1 MSPLYRRHQS
11 SRPLRVD
18 GYIATRRTD
27 AERGPQV
34 RMNAN
39 EAHTRMIAAGELVIV
54 EGPRGQQ
61 FATLVVDDLLPRGS
75 VVVRDVVG
83 VAPSEIVHVTKPD
96 LDAPPEVG
104 TFA

>member
-1 MSPLYRRHQS
+1 MSPLYQRPQS

-18 GYIATRRTD
+18 GYFATRRGD

-39 EAHTRMIAAGELVIV
+39 EARVRMAVDGELVLI

-61 FATLVVDDLLPRGS
+61 FATLVVDDALPRGS
-75 VVVRDVVG
+75 VFVRDVVG

-96 LDAPPEVG
+96 LDAPPSAG
-104 TFA
+104 RYA

>member
-1 MSPLYRRHQS
+1 MSPLYRRPQS

-18 GYIATRRTD
+18 GYIATRRAD
-27 AERGPQV
+27 PERGPQI

-39 EAHTRMIAAGELVIV
+39 EARARMAADGELVIV

-61 FATLVVDDLLPRGS
+61 FATLAIDDGLPRGS
-75 VVVRDVVG
+75 VVVRDIAG

-96 LDAPPEVG
+96 LDAPPDVG
-104 TFA
+104 PYA